1 MTEQETNEWFESE
14 FAKIRA
20 GRVPLISLR
29 NVRYRYAEPEGGSI
43 EMAAISSRVEANTS
57 K

>member
-1 MTEQETNEWFESE
+1 MTEQENEWFESE
-14 FAKIRA
+14 FEKTRG

-29 NVRYRYAEPEGGSI
+29 DFRYRYAEPEGGSI
-43 EMAAISSRVEANTS
+43 EMVAISSGVDANIS